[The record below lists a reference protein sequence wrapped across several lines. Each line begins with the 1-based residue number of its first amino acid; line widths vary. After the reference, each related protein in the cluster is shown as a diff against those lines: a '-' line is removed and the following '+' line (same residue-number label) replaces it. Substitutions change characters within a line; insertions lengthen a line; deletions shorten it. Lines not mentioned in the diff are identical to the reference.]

1 MVTPSTRAEFEGF
14 NPRNCNTK
22 SILDVV
28 FPIVA
33 ISIVYTTSV
42 YLNIYIH
49 SYKLKEIKNDNLY
62 MEN

>member
-22 SILDVV
+22 SILD
-28 FPIVA
+28 FMLPIIA

-49 SYKLKEIKNDNLY
+49 FYKLKEIKNDNIH